1 MRTLLDRLVALLA
14 LIVCMPLTLM
24 VGLAVLIFL
33 GRPVLFHQIR
43 SGLDGRP
50 FRLVKFRSMNDRRD
64 ANGSLLPDDQ
74 RMPPFG
80 AMLRRSRLDELPEL
94 WNIVC
99 GDMAI
104 VGPRP
109 LLPAT
114 IQALGAQGSAR
125 GAVRPGITGLAQVSG
140 NTLLSMP
147 DKLAM
152 DLFYIRRRSLLLD
165 LAIVLR
171 TPLMML
177 RGEQIDIVNLERA
190 NAGSRDRRS

>member
-1 MRTLLDRLVALLA
+1 
-14 LIVCMPLTLM
+14 
-24 VGLAVLIFL
+24 
-33 GRPVLFHQIR
+33 
-43 SGLDGRP
+43 
-50 FRLVKFRSMNDRRD
+50 
-64 ANGSLLPDDQ
+64 
-74 RMPPFG
+74 
-80 AMLRRSRLDELPEL
+80 
-94 WNIVC
+94 
-99 GDMAI
+99 MAI

-114 IQALGAQGSAR
+114 VQALGAQGSER

-190 NAGSRDRRS
+190 YAGSRDRRS